1 MFIHDKL
8 LFSYKQI
15 IKMENLTLN
24 KTSLAWLFQT
34 ARWAKFIAIIG
45 YILIGFLILV
55 GIFIGFVLNFLNQD
69 MANLTQSP
77 QISSTVLAIIYVGM
91 AILYFFPVHYL
102 FQFSNRFINAFKAE
116 DEESLN
122 ASFEYLKMHYK
133 FIGILMIVMLV
144 IYALLFLG
152 AILAAVMGLV

>member
-1 MFIHDKL
+1 
-8 LFSYKQI
+8 
-15 IKMENLTLN
+15 MENITLN
-24 KTSLAWLFQT
+24 QTSISWLYQT
-34 ARWAKFIAIIG
+34 TRWARFIAILG
-45 YILIGFLILV
+45 YVLIGFLVIV
-55 GIFIGFVLNFLNQD
+55 GIFMGFILSFLNQE
-69 MANLTQSP
+69 MTNLTQSP